1 MRQRE
6 LELQNVA
13 QRLAPPVEI
22 AVYRIVQE
30 LLNNVMKYA
39 RASEVVVHLAREN
52 HCLDVRVEDG
62 GRGFE
67 PAAHGAQPLAG
78 IGLASVRNREA
89 LLGGELSVVSRRG
102 RGTTVSF
109 GLDV

>member
-1 MRQRE
+1 ME
-6 LELQNVA
+6 

-30 LLNNVMKYA
+30 LLNNVMKHA

-52 HCLDVRVEDG
+52 HRLDVRVEDDG
-62 GRGFE
+62 CGFE
-67 PAAHGAQPLAG
+67 PAAQGAQPLAD
-78 IGLASVRNREA
+78 IGLTGVRNRVA
-89 LLGGELSVVSRRG
+89 LLGGELSVVSRWG